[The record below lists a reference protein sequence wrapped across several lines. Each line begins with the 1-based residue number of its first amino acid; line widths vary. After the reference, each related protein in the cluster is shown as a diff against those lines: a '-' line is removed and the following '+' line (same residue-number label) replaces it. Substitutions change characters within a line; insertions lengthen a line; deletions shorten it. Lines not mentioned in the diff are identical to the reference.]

1 MRSDALFD
9 ENCSTQTVGIGVGNY
24 CGAQTDGITVDEW
37 KR

>member
-9 ENCSTQTVGIGVGNY
+9 EQGGVQTIGIAVGKY
-24 CGAQTDGITVDEW
+24 SGAQTDGIAIDDQ